1 MKTRIRNHFVSI
13 LVSLMICLFSIILTR
28 PVNVSGEEYPGE
40 GKDQLVQA
48 LDIAF
53 LNVMRSGQWRQ
64 IYQPLSSIVV
74 NLSDCYPNPDIMVY
88 PENPTGL
95 LESILTNKQIKVC
108 TYEPQSGGSGA
119 IFQEVNVQ
127 MLRAIFDEIGKGY
140 NLSESIELVEVYRF
154 GGTALFTALND
165 GSCDMMDTVASLGGV
180 SSDTR
185 RRELARFT
193 CTIVGSGQFLHV
205 REDSS
210 YQSINDVLA
219 DQNAKICSGQL
230 STRLG
235 NAYFQNHEVTTI
247 FPPDDDIE
255 VCSQGVLDGTYA
267 VYIYFDPT
275 PAKEGL
281 RSIDTGIV
289 AGTPYWVAADQDQ
302 DRDTIMDGEDNCQN
316 SYNPCQTDT
325 DEDNVGDDCDN
336 CPEDP
341 NPNQEDENEDGIG
354 DVCEDSTIITCPS
367 QTLYGEQSE
376 ETESLRSFRD
386 NLLSKTNAGLDIIRL
401 YYQWGPVIVKAMEAN
416 EDFKK
421 EVKGVIDGILPM
433 IEGTVK

>member
-1 MKTRIRNHFVSI
+1 MKTRVRNHFFSI
-13 LVSLMICLFSIILTR
+13 FVSLMICLISTMLIR

-64 IYQPLSSIVV
+64 IYQSLSSIVV

-108 TYEPQSGGSGA
+108 TYEAQSGGSGA

-127 MLRAIFDEIGKGY
+127 MLRAIMDEIGKAY
-140 NLSESIELVEVYRF
+140 NLSESIEVVEVYRF

-165 GSCDMMDTVASLGGV
+165 GSCDVMDTVASLGGV
-180 SSDTR
+180 SSGTR

-193 CTIVGSGQFLHV
+193 CTIVGSGQFLQV

-210 YQSINDVLA
+210 YQSMDDVLA

-230 STRLG
+230 STRLA

-289 AGTPYWVAADQDQ
+289 AGTPYWVAGNQDQ
-302 DRDTIMDGEDNCQN
+302 DRDTIPDAEDNCPDA
-316 SYNPCQTDT
+316 YNPCQEDGDGDGTGDACEDATDT
-325 DEDNVGDDCDN
+325 TT
-336 CPEDP
+336 
-341 NPNQEDENEDGIG
+341 
-354 DVCEDSTIITCPS
+354 STTSPTTTTINNICPS
-367 QTLYGEQSE
+367 QVIYGGYSR
-376 ETESLRSFRD
+376 ETELLRYFRD
-386 NLLSKTNAGLDIIRL
+386 DVLSQTPEGQEIIRL
-401 YYQWGPVIVKAMEAN
+401 YYQWSPAIVKAMEADD
-416 EDFKK
+416 DFKA
-421 EVKGVIDGILPM
+421 EVKEMIDGVLGLI
-433 IEGTVK
+433 